1 MILWVRN
8 LGRAQLGS
16 SSVPPGVDVSH
27 MLVFMWLVWSG
38 RSKMTLLIC
47 QSLGRDSWKA
57 LEGSGRPG
65 PSQESDFLLGGSEV
79 PE

>member
-1 MILWVRN
+1 M
-8 LGRAQLGS
+8 GS
-16 SSVPPGVDVSH
+16 SSLPHGVAVSH
-27 MLVFMWLVWSG
+27 MLVFSRWLVWSG

-65 PSQESDFLLGGSEV
+65 PSQESDFSLGGSGVLE
-79 PE
+79 